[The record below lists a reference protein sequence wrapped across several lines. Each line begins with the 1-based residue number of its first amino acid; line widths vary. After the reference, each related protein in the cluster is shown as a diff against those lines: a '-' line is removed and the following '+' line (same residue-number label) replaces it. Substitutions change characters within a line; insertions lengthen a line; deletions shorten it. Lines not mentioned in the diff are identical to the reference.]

1 MITVEGLAKTYAGP
15 HGVNAVKDVSFQVG
29 EGQFYTLLGPSGC
42 GKTTTLRCIAG
53 LERATSG
60 RILLGDEEVFSS
72 SRFVPANRREIGMVF
87 QSYAVWPHMTVF
99 DNVAFPLRYGRH
111 KMRNKAAIR
120 DKVDRVLAL
129 VGLEK
134 EAPRGATQMSGG
146 QQQRL
151 ALARAVVE
159 EPRVLLLDEP
169 LSNLDAKLRERMRS
183 EIRLLQ
189 QELNITTLFVTH
201 DQAEALS
208 MSDRVAVMNG
218 GVIVQ
223 EGSPRDTYFNAGS
236 HFVASFIA
244 STNVVPGKLL
254 PTLSHEHDGC
264 RIVETAFGELHSVVA
279 PPDLDSGEVAVAIR
293 PEAVEVYP
301 RGGAPAGSTNVFPAE
316 LKVELFEGTYTDYFI
331 GMGGGLEMRVRL
343 SSMHGPKVEDD
354 IDLVIPS
361 SACRIL
367 SSDDAAHA
375 EQPETPA

>member
-1 MITVEGLAKTYAGP
+1 MITVEGLAKSYAGP
-15 HGVNAVKDVSFQVG
+15 HGVNAVKDVSFQVSD
-29 EGQFYTLLGPSGC
+29 GQFYTLLGPSGC

-53 LERATSG
+53 LERATAG
-60 RILLGDEEVFSS
+60 RIVLGDEEVYSS

-87 QSYAVWPHMTVF
+87 QSSAVWPHMSVF

-111 KMRNKAAIR
+111 KMRNKAKIR
-120 DKVDRVLAL
+120 EKVDRVLAL

-208 MSDRVAVMNG
+208 MSDQIAVMNA

-223 EGSPRDTYFNAGS
+223 EGSPRDTYFNADS

-244 STNVVPGKLL
+244 STNVLPGKLL
-254 PTLSHEHDGC
+254 PTLDHEHDGC
-264 RIVETAFGELHSVVA
+264 RMVETAFGELHCSGTA
-279 PPDLDSGEVAVAIR
+279 ADLDSGEVTVAIR
-293 PEAVEVYP
+293 PEAVEVHP
-301 RGGAPAGSTNVFPAE
+301 RGGAPVNSTNVFPAR

-331 GMGGGLEMRVRL
+331 ELAGGLELRVRL
-343 SSMHGPKVEDD
+343 SSMHGPEVADD
-354 IDLVIPS
+354 IDVVLPS
-361 SACRIL
+361 RACRIL
-367 SSDDAAHA
+367 SPDSLDQP
-375 EQPETPA
+375 EQPA